1 MVKPKKFK
9 LRDYKITIDYKDGK
23 GKLELQIY
31 EEWIKPKSKEK
42 GLHLKEDWIVE
53 LDYGIEKGKLM
64 IDSIDVVDEYQRKGL
79 GRLTM
84 NIMKDI
90 VRYLGLKEIE
100 LTSSSDATGFYRKL
114 GFKRV
119 GNTNVMIWR
128 NNK

>member
-9 LRDYKITIDYKDGK
+9 LKDYKITIDYKDGK

-42 GLHLKEDWIVE
+42 GLHFKDDWIVE

-64 IDSIDVVDEYQRKGL
+64 IDSIDVVDEYHRKGL
-79 GRLTM
+79 GRFTI
-84 NIMKDI
+84 NIIKDI

-100 LTSSSDATGFYRKL
+100 LTSSSDATGFYKKL

-119 GNTNVMIWR
+119 GSTNVMIWR

>member
-1 MVKPKKFK
+1 MPKKFK
-9 LRDYKITIDYKDGK
+9 IKDYKITIDYKDGK

-42 GLHLKEDWIVE
+42 GLYLKEDWIVE